1 MEAEIRKKRK
11 EEIYERQEFIR
22 KIWEWI
28 GWTVLAVTVIGF
40 IVFLA
45 WLYKE
50 KKL

>member
-11 EEIYERQEFIR
+11 EEIYERQELIR
-22 KIWEWI
+22 KIWEWV
-28 GWTVLAVTVIGF
+28 GWITLAITVIGF

-50 KKL
+50 KRA